1 MPTLSD
7 AALACGY
14 AKSLIHR
21 FAWQPLVK
29 RSHSNVESRESER
42 GFGQGNWLAM
52 ATTRSALTDVDI
64 RTLVKGATPDERA
77 VAARK
82 LCTTMDRT
90 PLSDEDRALAGDILR
105 VMAADAAE
113 LVRKAIAEEL
123 KSSHVVPRDVAVKLA
138 RDVESVCL
146 PLLTFSP
153 VFTDADLAEVVRLGG
168 PVRQV
173 AIAKRPE
180 LSRTV
185 TDSLAEHG
193 GERAIVTACANPAA
207 EFSDDGLQRVMDR
220 FEASERVLAAVAY
233 RNTLPL
239 AVTERLIGMVS
250 LQVRQHL
257 VSKLD
262 LSAETAMQLATG
274 AAERATVDLVDQA
287 GKTADVK
294 GFVAHLHRERKLTAS
309 LLLRALAHGH
319 MTFFEWAVA
328 ELAGVPHH
336 RTWLMIHDAGPL
348 GLRAIYERAGLPARL
363 FPAFRA
369 AVDTFH
375 AMEFD
380 GGPRDQER
388 FQERMLQRFLTQP
401 QAASREDVDYLLA
414 RMGSGVAKATADEP
428 ERVVQLG

>member
-1 MPTLSD
+1 
-7 AALACGY
+7 
-14 AKSLIHR
+14 
-21 FAWQPLVK
+21 
-29 RSHSNVESRESER
+29 
-42 GFGQGNWLAM
+42 
-52 ATTRSALTDVDI
+52 
-64 RTLVKGATPDERA
+64 
-77 VAARK
+77 
-82 LCTTMDRT
+82 
-90 PLSDEDRALAGDILR
+90 
-105 VMAADAAE
+105 
-113 LVRKAIAEEL
+113 
-123 KSSHVVPRDVAVKLA
+123 VPRDVAVKLA

-153 VFTDADLAEVVRLGG
+153 AFTDEDLAEVVRLGG

-193 GERAIVTACANPAA
+193 GERAVATACANPNADFA
-207 EFSDDGLQRVMDR
+207 DTALQRVVDR

-233 RNTLPL
+233 RNVLPL
-239 AVTERLIGMVS
+239 AVTERLVGMVS
-250 LQVRQHL
+250 AQVRDHL
-257 VSKLD
+257 MTHHAV
-262 LSAETAMQLATG
+262 SAEAALEIATG
-274 AAERATVDLVDQA
+274 AAERATVDIVDQA
-287 GKTADVK
+287 GRTADVK
-294 GFVAHLHRERKLTAS
+294 GLVTHLHRERKLTAS

-319 MTFFEWAVA
+319 MTFFEWGVA
-328 ELAGVPHH
+328 ELAQVPHH

-348 GLRAIYERAGLPARL
+348 GLRAIYERAMLPARL

-401 QAASREDVDYLLA
+401 QAAAREDVEYLLE
-414 RMGSGVAKATADEP
+414 RMDRASAEWRKVAETA
-428 ERVVQLG
+428 